1 MTNGW
6 PEAGPTDRALASQ
19 LKYLEG
25 TKREIRLALDK
36 AKSGGKRKGKGGK
49 NAPAAEDVPMESCTI
64 AVATSYP
71 EFQQQILQILSEQ
84 QWDDA
89 GVIQGN
95 DYINA
100 IRSAITDKKK
110 QQLAQKFAA
119 FVISEAS
126 EAGKE

>member
-6 PEAGPTDRALASQ
+6 PEAGPTDRALASK

-49 NAPAAEDVPMESCTI
+49 NAPAAEEVPMESCII
-64 AVATSYP
+64 AYAMSYP
-71 EFQQQILQILSEQ
+71 EFQKQILQILSAQ

-95 DYINA
+95 DYINV
-100 IRSAITDKKK
+100 IRSTITDKKK
-110 QQLAQKFAA
+110 Q
-119 FVISEAS
+119 
-126 EAGKE
+126 